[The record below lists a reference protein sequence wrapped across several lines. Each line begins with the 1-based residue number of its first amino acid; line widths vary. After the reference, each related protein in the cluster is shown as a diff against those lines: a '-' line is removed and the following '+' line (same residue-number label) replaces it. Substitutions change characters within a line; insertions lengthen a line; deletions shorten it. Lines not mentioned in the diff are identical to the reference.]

1 MSRFYYPRLKMKFRS
16 EKKPFKFKRTAF
28 SLIEAVAALIIL
40 AMVCAGVL
48 FAINNS
54 LTSAA
59 DNMLKMQAFE
69 VARENLETLLGSAS
83 VKESIESGTSEKY
96 PAIEWQNTVETFYDP
111 ITQRLW
117 VRAVCSAEY
126 PSPDGETAK
135 IELTNWLTNLS
146 KQQVLEYLKEKEK
159 EKQFLD
165 QSDRFIETIEDAAT
179 YAGVDEETIQG
190 WVENGMPLTEDGFF
204 IKSWLDLYKNADGK
218 PTTEQIKQVEDEEKQ
233 KENPPEKQEK
243 IPEEE
248 LNQMS
253 FCERIKYLLAT
264 DEGRVSFDEA
274 VRYVDECLQ

>member
-1 MSRFYYPRLKMKFRS
+1 M
-16 EKKPFKFKRTAF
+16 
-28 SLIEAVAALIIL
+28 IL

-48 FAINNS
+48 LAINNS
-54 LTSAA
+54 LTSAV

-96 PAIEWQNTVETFYDP
+96 PAIQWQNTIETFYDP
-111 ITQRLW
+111 IIQRLW

-146 KQQVLEYLKEKEK
+146 KQQVLELIKEKEK
-159 EKQFLD
+159 EKQFLN
-165 QSDRFIETIEDAAT
+165 QSERLIETIEDAAIYT
-179 YAGVDEETIQG
+179 GVDEETIQK
-190 WVENGMPLTEDGFF
+190 WAENGMPLTEDGSFT
-204 IKSWLDLYKNADGK
+204 KSWLDLYKDAGGN
-218 PTTEQIKQVEDEEKQ
+218 PTPEQIQQVKDDEEQ

-243 IPEEE
+243 ISEEE

-253 FCERIKYLLAT
+253 FCERIKYLLAN
-264 DEGRVSFDEA
+264 DQNRVSFDEA
-274 VRYVDECLQ
+274 YKYVFKCMD